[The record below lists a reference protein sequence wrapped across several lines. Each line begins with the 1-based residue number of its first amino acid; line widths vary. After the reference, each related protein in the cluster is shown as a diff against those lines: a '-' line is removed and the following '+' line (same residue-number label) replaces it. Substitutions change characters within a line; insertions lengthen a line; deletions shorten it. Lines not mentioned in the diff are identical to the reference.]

1 MLGGGVLWTRRG
13 TRPGAGAGNEEEEK
27 TGGRR
32 GGSTATPSRGD
43 LCTTSPG
50 LSQTGGGERGEDAGL
65 GRLVLVERGRRNTGV
80 TTIVSRTAETEQ
92 EVEEE
97 VGGGERREADGLEGG
112 RSREGRSIRPGSSAH
127 FRLGMD
133 LTGGP
138 VWSVTTPTGQ
148 RIGSTV

>member
-32 GGSTATPSRGD
+32 GGSTATPSRGV

-50 LSQTGGGERGEDAGL
+50 HSQTGGGERGEDAGL

-80 TTIVSRTAETEQ
+80 TTIALRTAETEQ

-112 RSREGRSIRPGSSAH
+112 RSREGRSIRPGRPA
-127 FRLGMD
+127 RCLLGMG
-133 LTGGP
+133 TRGG
-138 VWSVTTPTGQ
+138 SVRSATTPTSR
-148 RIGSTV
+148 RIC